1 MTNIA
6 QLGIRVE
13 SESVDTA
20 ATDLDRLV
28 QAGTRTNAELA
39 ALNLKSREATR
50 SLSDMAQRQL
60 ESATSLA
67 QIAKAAVTVNHEL
80 QSLGLKQT
88 YVAESMSDMALS
100 SRQTVDQLELLNS
113 RQQQSVQSM
122 ANLGSAVDRSSAEF
136 RSAAASLR
144 EMTAQLQALAVTA
157 PKTIPPL
164 KSQKEQLAQLLGQID
179 PTVAALDRLDAQQRK
194 LQSFKAKG
202 LIDAETFE
210 RFNGQL
216 QQTRTGLT
224 DFDSGLTRTGNTAKQ
239 TAAALRNVPAQF
251 TDIVVSLQ
259 AGQAPLT
266 VLLQQGGQLKD
277 MFGGIGPAASALG
290 GYVLGLVNPFTVAAA
305 AAAVLTLAY
314 YQGSEEATAFEKALI
329 LSGNAA
335 GTTADQL
342 AETAKHIS
350 NVVGTTGQ
358 AAAALVLM
366 AQSGKIAAENM
377 EQIGVAAVSFSKAT
391 GTAIEDVVAQ
401 YVALGKEP
409 VEASRKL
416 NDQYGYLTA
425 AVYEQITALEAQGER
440 EQAAALAQTAL
451 ADAQDQMATRVQESL
466 GSLQRGWNSLASA
479 AKGAWDAML
488 GIGREET
495 LQTRIDKLS
504 SFIEKR
510 AKLGGYDN
518 TDYERQL
525 EVLKAQLATEQQRS
539 KEQGDRRKQNADAIE
554 AATKV
559 KALTDETLS
568 NEEKRNKKK
577 EEYLRLISEIR
588 KANPDSDL
596 VKQANVDK
604 VLANIDDKYKDP
616 KTRTRT
622 RRSAVDLTDLND
634 EQNARKAL
642 VSSYANSQ
650 KELEAQ
656 QKAGLITQEAY
667 YRQRVVLINA
677 EKEQVTAAYQGEI
690 DALEQAKARSTTS
703 AEQRIQLDQKI
714 ADARANM
721 VKAQK
726 DADSELSVL
735 ALNEQGRLKKQE
747 ESVRTYTDALQQQVR
762 TLRDQGQR
770 SAATLGMGDRQRSL
784 YDSQNAI
791 TDRINSSRLELAN
804 QYGDGSR
811 GMSIEE
817 YQRKL
822 DALKATENDLRATVV
837 ANYDD
842 MSRAQGDWR
851 NGVTAALQDYQ
862 DSARNIA
869 GQTKSLVTGA
879 FGSMEDAAVSF
890 ATTGKA
896 SFSSFATAVIGDMAR
911 IAARAAS
918 SAALSGLLSLA
929 TTAATAYLG
938 SPSST
943 SASAGSTQAGYTGS
957 DYSNWVAGQRAAGG
971 PVAANSLYQ
980 VNELGPELL
989 NQGGKTY
996 LMMGSEGG
1004 SITPLTSG
1012 ASAAT
1017 AAGAGRAGDVRVT
1030 IVINSD
1036 GGADVSSNTPGL
1048 EQFGQEMGR
1057 IAEAKY
1063 REMETRS
1070 ISQGGNIN
1078 RAIKGRV

>member
-50 SLSDMAQRQL
+50 SLSDMAQRQR

-100 SRQTVDQLELLNS
+100 SRQTVEQLELLNS

-122 ANLGSAVDRSSAEF
+122 TNLGSAVDRSSAEF
-136 RSAAASLR
+136 RAAAASLR
-144 EMTAQLQALAVTA
+144 EMTAQLEALAVTA

-179 PTVAALDRLDAQQRK
+179 PTIAALDRLDAQQRK

-290 GYVLGLVNPFTVAAA
+290 GYVAGLVNPFTVAAA

-314 YQGSEEATAFEKALI
+314 YQGSQEAENYEKALI

-350 NVVGTTGQ
+350 GVVGTTGQ

-451 ADAQDQMATRVQESL
+451 ADAQDQMASRVQESL

-525 EVLKAQLATEQQRS
+525 DALKAQLATEQQRS

-577 EEYLRLISEIR
+577 EEYLRLINEIR

-616 KTRTRT
+616 KTRIRS

-634 EQNARKAL
+634 ERNARKAL

-690 DALEQAKARSTTS
+690 NALEQAKARSTTS

-714 ADARANM
+714 ADARASM
-721 VKAQK
+721 VKAEK

-791 TDRINSSRLELAN
+791 TDRINSSRLDLAN

-879 FGSMEDAAVSF
+879 FGSMEDAAVNF
-890 ATTGKA
+890 AMTGKA
-896 SFSSFATAVIGDMAR
+896 SFSDFTKSVIADMAR
-911 IAARAAS
+911 IAVRSAS
-918 SAALSGLLSLA
+918 SQALSGLLSIA
-929 TTAATAYLG
+929 G
-938 SPSST
+938 SVASSYFGGGA
-943 SASAGSTQAGYTGS
+943 SSSAGATQAGYTGTDFS
-957 DYSNWVAGQRAAGG
+957 TWVAGQRATGG
-971 PVAANSLYQ
+971 PVSAGSLYQ
-980 VNELGPELL
+980 VNERGPELL
-989 NQGGKTY
+989 SQGGKSY
-996 LMMGSEGG
+996 LMMGGQGG
-1004 SITPLTSG
+1004 SITPLGRPGTG
-1012 ASAAT
+1012 AAMAAPSIQIT
-1017 AAGAGRAGDVRVT
+1017 TEVHIDANGNATTTTDANGAGDAGKQLGKMINDGALRVVQQQLAT
-1030 IVINSD
+1030 
-1036 GGADVSSNTPGL
+1036 GGAIWRLVN
-1048 EQFGQEMGR
+1048 GR
-1057 IAEAKY
+1057 
-1063 REMETRS
+1063 
-1070 ISQGGNIN
+1070 
-1078 RAIKGRV
+1078 

>member
-50 SLSDMAQRQL
+50 SLSDMAQRQR

-136 RSAAASLR
+136 RAAAASLR

-216 QQTRTGLT
+216 QQTRSGLT

-488 GIGREET
+488 GIGREKT
-495 LQTRIDKLS
+495 LQQQITDLQQKIADR
-504 SFIEKR
+504 ER
-510 AKLGGYDN
+510 LGGYDN
-518 TDYERQL
+518 SDYERIL
-525 EVLKAQLATEQQRS
+525 AGLKARQAAEQQRT
-539 KEQGDRRKQNADAIE
+539 KEQNDQRKLNTDAIE

-568 NEEKRNKKK
+568 NEDKRNKKK
-577 EEYLRLISEIR
+577 EEYLRWIKEIR
-588 KANPDSDL
+588 QANPDSDL

-604 VLANIDDKYKDP
+604 VLANINDKYKDP

-677 EKEQVTAAYQGEI
+677 EKEQVTAAYQSEI
-690 DALEQAKARSTTS
+690 DALEQAKARSSTS

-714 ADARANM
+714 ADARTNM

-726 DADSELSVL
+726 DADSELSIL

-747 ESVRTYTDALQQQVR
+747 EAVRAYTDALQQQIR
-762 TLRDQGQR
+762 TLRDQGLR

-817 YQRKL
+817 YQSKL
-822 DALKATENDLRATVV
+822 EALKAMENDLRATVV
-837 ANYDD
+837 SNYDD
-842 MSRAQGDWR
+842 MTTAQGDWR
-851 NGVTAALQDYQ
+851 NG
-862 DSARNIA
+862 
-869 GQTKSLVTGA
+869 
-879 FGSMEDAAVSF
+879 
-890 ATTGKA
+890 
-896 SFSSFATAVIGDMAR
+896 
-911 IAARAAS
+911 AS
-918 SAALSGLLSLA
+918 SAWQNYLEDAQNVAGQAKSAFTSLYDGMTDAVVEWAAGSDQKFGDVTASFAKMIAKMALQASVSSVWTSIFGAAVTVGGAAAGGAASTSGFS
-929 TTAATAYLG
+929 YGLG
-938 SPSST
+938 
-943 SASAGSTQAGYTGS
+943 SASAGLTYGGGRAVGGQVSGGS
-957 DYSNWVAGQRAAGG
+957 F
-971 PVAANSLYQ
+971 YQ
-980 VNELGPELL
+980 VNEKGPELL
-989 NQGGKTY
+989 SQGGKSY
-996 LMMGSEGG
+996 LMMGSDGG

-1012 ASAAT
+1012 ASAAS
-1017 AAGAGRAGDVRVT
+1017 AAGGTARAVEVT
-1030 IVINSD
+1030 VIVNSD
-1036 GGADVSSNTPGL
+1036 GSVETKTN
-1048 EQFGQEMGR
+1048 EQSWKSMGDEIGRFVDAR
-1057 IAEAKY
+1057 IRENEA
-1063 REMETRS
+1063 RS
-1070 ISQGGNIN
+1070 LSSQGNIR
-1078 RAIKGRV
+1078 RAINGRA

>member
-50 SLSDMAQRQL
+50 SLSDMAQRQR

-67 QIAKAAVTVNHEL
+67 QIAKATVTVNHEL

-136 RSAAASLR
+136 RAAAASLR

-290 GYVLGLVNPFTVAAA
+290 GYVAGLVNPFTVAAA

-314 YQGSEEATAFEKALI
+314 YRGSEEATAFEKALI

-377 EQIGVAAVSFSKAT
+377 EQIGVAAVSFSKTT

-525 EVLKAQLATEQQRS
+525 EALKAQLATEQQRS

-577 EEYLRLISEIR
+577 EEYLRLINEIR

-616 KTRTRT
+616 KTRTRS

-690 DALEQAKARSTTS
+690 NALEQAKARSSTS

-714 ADARANM
+714 ADARASM

-791 TDRINSSRLELAN
+791 TDRINSSRLDLAN

-822 DALKATENDLRATVV
+822 DVLKATENDLRATVV

-879 FGSMEDAAVSF
+879 FGSMEDAAVNF
-890 ATTGKA
+890 AMTGKA
-896 SFSSFATAVIGDMAR
+896 SFSDFTKSVIADMAR
-911 IAARAAS
+911 IAVRSAS
-918 SAALSGLLSLA
+918 SQALSGLLSIA
-929 TTAATAYLG
+929 G
-938 SPSST
+938 SVASSYFGGGA
-943 SASAGSTQAGYTGS
+943 SSSAGATQAGYTGTDFS
-957 DYSNWVAGQRAAGG
+957 TWVAGQRATGG
-971 PVAANSLYQ
+971 PVSAGSLYQ
-980 VNELGPELL
+980 VNERGPELL
-989 NQGGKTY
+989 SQGGKSY
-996 LMMGSEGG
+996 LMMGGQGG
-1004 SITPLTSG
+1004 SITPLGSP
-1012 ASAAT
+1012 
-1017 AAGAGRAGDVRVT
+1017 GAGVAMAAPSIQITTEVHIDANGNATTATDANGAGDAGKQLGKMINDGALRVVQQQLAT
-1030 IVINSD
+1030 
-1036 GGADVSSNTPGL
+1036 GGAIWRLVN
-1048 EQFGQEMGR
+1048 GR
-1057 IAEAKY
+1057 
-1063 REMETRS
+1063 
-1070 ISQGGNIN
+1070 
-1078 RAIKGRV
+1078 

>member
-50 SLSDMAQRQL
+50 SLSDMAQRQR

-100 SRQTVDQLELLNS
+100 SRQTVEQLELLNS

-122 ANLGSAVDRSSAEF
+122 TNLGSAVDRSSAEF
-136 RSAAASLR
+136 RAAAASLR

-179 PTVAALDRLDAQQRK
+179 PTIAALDRLDAQQRK

-290 GYVLGLVNPFTVAAA
+290 GYVLGLVNPFTVAAG
-305 AAAVLTLAY
+305 AAAVLGVALVQAQSRANDLNAALISTGNQAGATSDDLTQMINRLAGGKDFSQARTAVLALAGDGRATVEVFEQVARAATQMAAVTG
-314 YQGSEEATAFEKALI
+314 QGADEIAKKLIGAKDKVTDLAVELNSRYHFMSASVFDYIAALEDQGDSMGALRVLAEQLGDVMQQRNKQMEESTRGLAKVWNDLKRTVLSTYEQIQEKLAASPEQFALDVVRGQIADLQKLGDSPFNRKIMAQYKDREKAL
-329 LSGNAA
+329 LDQVEAKKKDANA
-335 GTTADQL
+335 TSD
-342 AETAKHIS
+342 
-350 NVVGTTGQ
+350 GQ
-358 AAAALVLM
+358 AKEQELVTNRNKWREDAKKYYSDEKKL
-366 AQSGKIAAENM
+366 E
-377 EQIGVAAVSFSKAT
+377 EQIKSIREEGLKA
-391 GTAIEDVVAQ
+391 G
-401 YVALGKEP
+401 
-409 VEASRKL
+409 ASQAEIDARI
-416 NDQYGYLTA
+416 A
-425 AVYEQITALEAQGER
+425 FAR
-440 EQAAALAQTAL
+440 EQAA
-451 ADAQDQMATRVQESL
+451 
-466 GSLQRGWNSLASA
+466 
-479 AKGAWDAML
+479 
-488 GIGREET
+488 
-495 LQTRIDKLS
+495 
-504 SFIEKR
+504 
-510 AKLGGYDN
+510 
-518 TDYERQL
+518 
-525 EVLKAQLATEQQRS
+525 
-539 KEQGDRRKQNADAIE
+539 
-554 AATKV
+554 
-559 KALTDETLS
+559 
-568 NEEKRNKKK
+568 KK
-577 EEYLRLISEIR
+577 
-588 KANPDSDL
+588 N
-596 VKQANVDK
+596 
-604 VLANIDDKYKDP
+604 
-616 KTRTRT
+616 RTRT
-622 RRSAVDLTDLND
+622 PRTAVNLTDLNE

-677 EKEQVTAAYQGEI
+677 EKEQVTAAYQSEI

-714 ADARANM
+714 ADARASM
-721 VKAQK
+721 VKAQR
-726 DADSELSVL
+726 DADTELSVL

-747 ESVRTYTDALQQQVR
+747 ESVRTYTDALQQQVT
-762 TLRDQGQR
+762 TLREQGQR
-770 SAATLGMGDRQRSL
+770 AAATLGMGDRQQSL
-784 YDSQNAI
+784 YASQNAI
-791 TDRINSSRLELAN
+791 TDRFNTSRRELAD
-804 QYGDGSR
+804 QYADGSR
-811 GMSIEE
+811 GMSLEE

-822 DALKATENDLRATVV
+822 EALRVTENDMRDTVV
-837 ANYDD
+837 KNYDD
-842 MSRAQGDWR
+842 MTAAQGDWR
-851 NGVTAALQDYQ
+851 NG
-862 DSARNIA
+862 
-869 GQTKSLVTGA
+869 
-879 FGSMEDAAVSF
+879 
-890 ATTGKA
+890 
-896 SFSSFATAVIGDMAR
+896 
-911 IAARAAS
+911 AS
-918 SAALSGLLSLA
+918 SAWHNYLEDAQNVAGQAKTAFTSLYDGMTDAVVEWAAGSDRKFGDVAASFAKMIAKMALQASVSSVWTSIFGAAVTVGGAAAGGTTTSGF
-929 TTAATAYLG
+929 TYGLG
-938 SPSST
+938 
-943 SASAGSTQAGYTGS
+943 SASAGLTYGGGRAVGGQVSGGS
-957 DYSNWVAGQRAAGG
+957 F
-971 PVAANSLYQ
+971 YQ
-980 VNELGPELL
+980 VNEKGPELL
-989 NQGGKTY
+989 NQGGKSY
-996 LMMGSEGG
+996 LMMGGDGG

-1012 ASAAT
+1012 SSAASAAGG
-1017 AAGAGRAGDVRVT
+1017 AARSIEVT
-1030 IVINSD
+1030 VVVNSD
-1036 GGADVSSNTPGL
+1036 GSVETKTN
-1048 EQFGQEMGR
+1048 EQSWKSMGDEIGRFVDAR
-1057 IAEAKY
+1057 IRENEA
-1063 REMETRS
+1063 RS
-1070 ISQGGNIN
+1070 LSSQGNIR
-1078 RAIKGRV
+1078 RAINGRA

>member
-1 MTNIA
+1 MNIA
-6 QLGIRVE
+6 ELGIRIN
-13 SESVDTA
+13 SEDASGAAADLDKLTA
-20 ATDLDRLV
+20 AGGRAQKATDQL
-28 QAGTRTNAELA
+28 AGSAKKANE
-39 ALNLKSREATR
+39 ALGQQRDE
-50 SLSDMAQRQL
+50 LSD
-60 ESATSLA
+60 
-67 QIAKAAVTVNHEL
+67 
-80 QSLGLKQT
+80 
-88 YVAESMSDMALS
+88 
-100 SRQTVDQLELLNS
+100 
-113 RQQQSVQSM
+113 
-122 ANLGSAVDRSSAEF
+122 
-136 RSAAASLR
+136 
-144 EMTAQLQALAVTA
+144 
-157 PKTIPPL
+157 
-164 KSQKEQLAQLLGQID
+164 LLGEID
-179 PTVAALDRLDAQQRK
+179 PTVKALGRLDDLENRLSKQKKLGNLDPATFSDYQGKIQQSRES
-194 LQSFKAKG
+194 LTRFD
-202 LIDAETFE
+202 DA
-210 RFNGQL
+210 
-216 QQTRTGLT
+216 
-224 DFDSGLTRTGNTAKQ
+224 LTRTGNTAKQ
-239 TAAALRNVPAQF
+239 TAAAMRNVPAQF

-290 GYVLGLVNPFTVAAA
+290 GYVAGLVNPFTVAAA

-314 YQGSEEATAFEKALI
+314 YQGSQEAENYEKALI

-350 NVVGTTGQ
+350 GVVGTTGQ

-377 EQIGVAAVSFSKAT
+377 EQIGVAAISFSKAT

-401 YVALGKEP
+401 YVELGKAP
-409 VEASRKL
+409 VEASKKL

-425 AVYEQITALEAQGER
+425 AVYQQIAALDAQGER
-440 EQAAALAQTAL
+440 EQAAALAQTAY
-451 ADAQDQMATRVQESL
+451 ADAQDQMAQRIKGSLSLLGKAWSDL
-466 GSLQRGWNSLASA
+466 GSLAS
-479 AKGAWDAML
+479 KAWDAML

-495 LQTRIDKLS
+495 LQARIDKLQK
-504 SFIEKR
+504 FINER
-510 AKLGGYDN
+510 AELGGYDN

-525 EVLKAQLATEQQRS
+525 TGLKAQLATEQQRG
-539 KEQGDRRKQNADAIE
+539 KEKADQRKQDDAAIAGLDLLNSKAE
-554 AATKV
+554 AGLDRQA
-559 KALTDETLS
+559 
-568 NEEKRNKKK
+568 KK
-577 EEYLRLISEIR
+577 EKELQQVQKARLDALSR
-588 KANPDSDL
+588 AG
-596 VKQANVDK
+596 VDAAQ
-604 VLANIDDKYKDP
+604 VERQYQLAVAGINERYKEP
-616 KTRTRT
+616 AARS
-622 RRSAVDLTDLND
+622 RRSAVDLSALND

-642 VSSYANSQ
+642 VASYANSQ
-650 KELEAQ
+650 KELDAQ

-677 EKEQVTAAYQGEI
+677 EKEQVTAAYQDEI
-690 DALEQAKARSTTS
+690 AALEQAKARSTTS

-726 DADSELSVL
+726 DADSELNVLSLREKGRIDDMKRSVQ
-735 ALNEQGRLKKQE
+735 A
-747 ESVRTYTDALQQQVR
+747 YTDALQQQVI

-770 SAATLGMGDRQRSL
+770 AAATLGMGDRQQSL
-784 YDSQNAI
+784 YASQNAI
-791 TDRINSSRLELAN
+791 TDRINSSRLDLAN

-811 GMSIEE
+811 GMSLEE

-822 DALKATENDLRATVV
+822 AALKATENDLRATVV
-837 ANYDD
+837 SNYDD
-842 MSRAQGDWR
+842 MTEAQGDWR
-851 NGVTAALQDYQ
+851 NGMSSAFANYR
-862 DSARNIA
+862 DSARDIA
-869 GQTKSLVTGA
+869 GQTKNLFTNA
-879 FGSMEDAAVSF
+879 FSSMEDAVVSF
-890 ATTGKA
+890 ATTGKL
-896 SFSSFATAVIGDMAR
+896 SFGDFTKSVIADMAR
-911 IAARAAS
+911 IALRSAS
-918 SAALSGLLSLA
+918 SSALSGLLGLA
-929 TTAATAYLG
+929 TTAATTYFG
-938 SPSST
+938 SASSA

-957 DYSNWVAGQRAAGG
+957 AYSNWVAGQRASGG

-1012 ASAAT
+1012 ASAVT
-1017 AAGAGRAGDVRVT
+1017 AAGGTAGPVQVN

-1057 IAEAKY
+1057 IAETKY
-1063 REMETRS
+1063 REMEARS